1 MTRKGRLALPFCL
14 LDKGGS
20 MKDTEQQKKW
30 GSWELFVIAL
40 GFLVIVTAP
49 MYDKPIMIVI
59 EGLTIVLIGVL
70 MMRVSRKNQELKNRK
85 MRQKPKNYKPK
96 YQPKKK

>member
-1 MTRKGRLALPFCL
+1 
-14 LDKGGS
+14 

>member
-1 MTRKGRLALPFCL
+1 
-14 LDKGGS
+14 

-59 EGLTIVLIGVL
+59 EVL